1 MLQSQTMSKVELV
14 APEEDVIRV
23 TETLAVSGVFH
34 PVYGEGIAGGEDT
47 TDNGWREWAAGF
59 ADLERRILVLMES
72 LGVAAGAPPVK
83 APHLINLAVAKLD
96 VQHLENEVQ
105 VYLRQL
111 REAQQHLKDLDQY
124 VTQLEPLAELDVD
137 LGMLRNLQ
145 HIFVLPGAMP
155 LDNLERLRT
164 SLEHTPFELIIL
176 DRADYLASVL
186 LFGAQ
191 QDAVIL
197 ERAARSAYLHPVH
210 IPAEYRGTPAQALKS
225 ISVGRGRTWRHIVE
239 IQDKIEQLQEARV
252 KHLCYLLWR
261 VRASRKM
268 VETIIGYE
276 HLRYTYVIT
285 GWVPTAELPA
295 LKKAVRKTTENVV
308 FEIKE
313 LAQENVAEIPVIMS
327 NPAMLKGFQ
336 GLVTNYGYPSYEE
349 LDPTLLLALTF
360 PLFFGIMFGDVGQG
374 LLLALLGGL
383 LISRKIRSLRG
394 MAEMGWV
401 LLACGLSA
409 ICFGFL
415 YGSLF
420 GSEEILTAL
429 WIEPIKEINDILIAT
444 IGIGIAVL
452 SVGMCAN
459 MVNAARNRKWGEFL
473 FGHHGLAGLFFYWS
487 MIGLAVTSFGG
498 MLSISPAWFGAG
510 LGLSALLLIV
520 AEPLGQLLEGE
531 RPLLEG
537 DAGAHFVQ
545 ATFELFEV
553 VIGLFSNTLSYVRMG
568 AFAVA
573 HGALSLVIFILA
585 EMVSPGRG
593 IGYWLVVLLG
603 NLFVIGFEG
612 MIVGIQTMRLAY
624 YEFFSKFFS
633 GSGVRF
639 QPLTLISPDK

>member
-14 APEEDVIRV
+14 APEEDVIRA

-34 PVYGEGIAGGEDT
+34 PVHGEGIAGGEDT

-59 ADLERRILVLMES
+59 ADLERRILALMES
-72 LGVAAGAPPVK
+72 LGVAAGAPSVK

-96 VQHLENEVQ
+96 VQHLENEAQ

-111 REAQQHLKDLDQY
+111 RKAQQHLKDLDQY
-124 VTQLEPLAELDVD
+124 ITQLEPLAGLDVD
-137 LGMLRNLQ
+137 LGRLRNLQ
-145 HIFVLPGAMP
+145 HVFVLPGTMP

-252 KHLCYLLWR
+252 KHLRYLLWR

-295 LKKAVRKTTENVV
+295 LKKAVRKTSENVV

-313 LAQENVAEIPVIMS
+313 LAQEDAAEIPVIMS

-394 MAEMGWV
+394 MAELGWV
-401 LLACGLSA
+401 ILACGLSA

-429 WIEPIKEINDILIAT
+429 WIEPLKETSDILMAT
-444 IGIGIAVL
+444 IGIGIVVL
-452 SVGMCAN
+452 SGGMFAN
-459 MVNAARNRKWGEFL
+459 MVNAVRNRQWGGLL
-473 FGHHGLAGLFFYWS
+473 FGHHGLAGLLFYWS
-487 MIGLAVTSFGG
+487 MIGLAATSFANVLP
-498 MLSISPAWFGAG
+498 LSPVWFGGG
-510 LGLSALLLIV
+510 LGLSALLLIA
-520 AEPLGQLLEGE
+520 AEPLGQLVESRQPLIEGA
-531 RPLLEG
+531 
-537 DAGAHFVQ
+537 AGAYFVQ

-585 EMVSPGRG
+585 GMVSPGQG
-593 IGYWLVVLLG
+593 IGYWLVVVLG
-603 NLFVIGFEG
+603 NLFIIGFEG

-639 QPLTLISPDK
+639 QPLTLIPPDK